1 MKADEY
7 MAMHANETK
16 TCFKCFKQAKEI
28 SIYARRTD
36 YTVFNAIHD
45 DGEIHYWSILNAR
58 EPSK

>member
-36 YTVFNAIHD
+36 YTVFSAIHD
-45 DGEIHYWSILNAR
+45 DGEIHYWSVL
-58 EPSK
+58 KK